1 MCGISGIAGFKNIG
15 IPLLDSIRHLEYR
28 GYDSCGIAILGSH
41 GIEVRKNI
49 GSVDEVNERERLSE
63 PDGKLGI
70 AHTRWATHGGVT
82 KKNTHP
88 HLSCKGDF
96 ALVHNGIISNYQEL
110 KKELIK
116 EGHKFHSETDT
127 EVIVHLVEKYFAP
140 SKNSVRHA
148 HDAVE
153 KAFIKAI
160 KRLEGTYAVAMV
172 TIHEKDKIFC
182 AKKES
187 PLVIGIGGDTNYIGS
202 DFNAFIDYTKNAV
215 VLDDDEYAIV
225 SKDRYFIKNTANG
238 ESVRKKITEIHWDSD
253 MAKKGGY
260 PHYMLKEIY
269 EQPQC
274 IINALQVDKL
284 LIKKISDM
292 IMESKKTYL
301 IGVGTTYYVS
311 LMGEYQ
317 FSSVAGIFTPAISSD
332 EFKNLAHIDK
342 DTLVIA
348 LSQSGETYD
357 TLNALKYAKNKGA
370 KTAAIVNVMGSSIA
384 RLADHTILQGSGPEI
399 CVISTK
405 AALSQMIILLM
416 IAVEI
421 AVRNKK
427 LTVKN
432 KTEIERHISRLPEII
447 QRVLNEKSGFIH
459 TIAQKYSH
467 INNWLYLGRGKY
479 YPIALESSLKMKEV
493 AYVHAEGMPAGFL
506 KHGTIALIDE
516 NLYSIMF
523 MPPKSDEDL
532 YRLSSGSAEEIKA
545 RKGFIIGFHFG
556 DKRESEKLF
565 NEEIVLP
572 KVPDIIAPFLEL
584 VVAQLFAYF
593 TAVALK
599 RNIDKPRSLA
609 KSVTVA

>member
-82 KKNTHP
+82 KENTHP

-238 ESVRKKITEIHWDSD
+238 ETVRKKITEIHWDSD

-292 IMESKKTYL
+292 IIESKKTYL

-357 TLNALKYAKNKGA
+357 TLNALKYAKNKGS

-416 IAVEI
+416 IAIEI

-432 KTEIERHISRLPEII
+432 KTEIERHISHLPEII